1 MAQTRLR
8 TSLAAWSALVL
19 ALFSAGARGEIRS
32 AAELDRFFTKAQPG
46 TDRFAITGVVTHIIA
61 NAPTGNFVL
70 ADETGSVNIS
80 LCQTS
85 PLLPGDR
92 VVACGTARLTATHE
106 PYFWD
111 TACAI
116 TGHGAAPTNLVVSL
130 AEIDSPRYNLQN
142 VETTGIV
149 TDAFAD
155 DFGRDY
161 DFLLLKDGAHT
172 LPVACAHD
180 PAHIKLIDAHVRVRG
195 LFQHQI
201 SSERK
206 FVGPNIILGENS
218 GIEIIDPPPSNPFD
232 FPLLSQSLYLSPL
245 DIRQMDKRSA
255 SGTVAATWDRRQL
268 LLRTDD
274 GRDIRVQLSANERL
288 PPCGSRVTAVGYPET
303 DLLRYHLTRAR
314 VRIDRE
320 PDDGA
325 LAPPDDE
332 AGRVLADMAERGQV
346 DNKIYGKT
354 VALEGTVR
362 LLPTRENDDLKLVLD
377 IGRARIPVDFSS
389 SPTADRELTVGCRIG
404 VTGCAILK
412 TALWQPSNVFPRIE
426 GCILVVRRP
435 SDIRVIAGPPWWTPA
450 RLAVVIAL
458 LLLLLVG
465 FYVRNVIL
473 KRIGKMKLNERT
485 QLAVEL
491 HDSLSQTLAGLAC
504 QIGASRDALRADA
517 ARAEEKLRT
526 ADQILSSCRTELRHC
541 LFDLRNNTI
550 AERDFRTAVERTL
563 APLGADTEIAVR
575 FNVRRTLFDDASVH
589 AILSIIRE
597 LAANA
602 VRHGQAWNVRVAGT
616 VEDGALVFSVRDNG
630 CGFNPDARPDAATGH
645 FGLAGIAE
653 RLRRMHG
660 SFRINSQPGQGTKVT
675 VRIPIERP

>member
-1 MAQTRLR
+1 M
-8 TSLAAWSALVL
+8 VL

-274 GRDIRVQLSANERL
+274 GRDICVQLCASERL

-389 SPTADRELTVGCRIG
+389 TPTADRGLFVGSRIG
-404 VTGCAILK
+404 VTGCVILK

-426 GCILVVRRP
+426 GFILVVRSP

-504 QIGASRDALRADA
+504 QISASRDALRADA

-526 ADQILSSCRTELRHC
+526 ADQILASCRTELRHC

-550 AERDFRTAVERTL
+550 AEKDFRTAVERTL

-616 VEDGALVFSVRDNG
+616 VEESALVFSVRDNG
-630 CGFNPDARPDAATGH
+630 CGFDPDAHPDAATGH

-653 RLRRMHG
+653 RLRRMRG
-660 SFRINSQPGQGTKVT
+660 SFQIDSQPGRGTKVT
-675 VRIPIERP
+675 VRIPLERP